1 MFFEPCSDMWQPN
14 TNTLNTPGE
23 LIKTSQ
29 VFNSQQE
36 QMYSFSDQQAA
47 AMTLQPARVDPTRH
61 PCPGAWCGSAL
72 CSQPWNFCPPSKQCK
87 ERLTLPGPGL
97 ESSSLQ
103 WHYLFKC
110 ISSWPPSDRLSFSC
124 SNIYICVCDCTLL
137 QLFPITPAAIKHRL
151 SVRGDKGPLSQYQK

>member
-47 AMTLQPARVDPTRH
+47 AMTL
-61 PCPGAWCGSAL
+61 
-72 CSQPWNFCPPSKQCK
+72 
-87 ERLTLPGPGL
+87 
-97 ESSSLQ
+97 
-103 WHYLFKC
+103 
-110 ISSWPPSDRLSFSC
+110 
-124 SNIYICVCDCTLL
+124 
-137 QLFPITPAAIKHRL
+137 
-151 SVRGDKGPLSQYQK
+151 